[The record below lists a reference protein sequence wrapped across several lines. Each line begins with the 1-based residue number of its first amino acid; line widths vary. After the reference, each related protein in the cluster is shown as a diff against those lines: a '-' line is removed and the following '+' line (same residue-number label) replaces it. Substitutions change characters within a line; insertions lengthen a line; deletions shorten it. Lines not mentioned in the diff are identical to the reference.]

1 MSLQKPQERTRPRAT
16 RESGMVRGLV
26 DVSYIDDHVR
36 RQTPAGQRGQAPR
49 RASKERSR
57 GLLRWKASPGS
68 GAPVDIDVSLARTRT
83 SDCHKGCSRTPE
95 AAENKGD
102 VRGLDP
108 TERRSAEK
116 ATALSGPTEQA
127 TSRSRE
133 SAHPERCPGR
143 SARSQRRAVK
153 RVAVGGWMTARWSG
167 VALGRGNASPA
178 GDPEG
183 ERRRVYPRRSA
194 DGLRR

>member
-127 TSRSRE
+127 TRVRARVPIPNGVQVGRPEASGAPS
-133 SAHPERCPGR
+133 SAWLSE
-143 SARSQRRAVK
+143 
-153 RVAVGGWMTARWSG
+153 
-167 VALGRGNASPA
+167 A
-178 GDPEG
+178 G
-183 ERRRVYPRRSA
+183 
-194 DGLRR
+194 